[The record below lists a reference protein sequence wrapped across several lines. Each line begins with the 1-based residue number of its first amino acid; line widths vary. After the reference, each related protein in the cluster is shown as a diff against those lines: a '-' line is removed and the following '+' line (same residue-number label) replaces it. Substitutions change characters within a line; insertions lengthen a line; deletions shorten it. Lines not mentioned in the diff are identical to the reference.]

1 MIQQINYQKNMA
13 KRNRIQNR
21 QKTGPKT
28 GFHRKKK
35 VQRGKYVINDEY
47 AEKARKAWFRAR
59 SIYKLLEMQERF
71 ELIKP
76 DYSVMDIG
84 CAPGSFL
91 QAIRNIV
98 REKTIIWVDLKEVKP
113 FSYPN
118 VHTIQCSI
126 FDYEELSKQVI
137 DIIGD
142 DQFDV
147 ITSDIAPNTTGR
159 FDVDQYAS
167 VELNIEICKFSDWFL
182 KDGWNMI
189 LKVFKWEDFND
200 LAQQVKKR
208 FKNMTTYKPMACR
221 DSSHEEYIICWE
233 KKPTGNN

>member
-1 MIQQINYQKNMA
+1 MA
-13 KRNRIQNR
+13 KINRPEN
-21 QKTGPKT
+21 KKKSVAPKT

-35 VQRGKYVINDEY
+35 VQRWSYQVNDEY
-47 AEKARKAWFRAR
+47 AVKARKAWYRAR

-71 ELIKP
+71 DLIKP
-76 DYSVMDIG
+76 DYSVIDIW
-84 CAPGSFL
+84 CAPWSFL

-98 REKTIIWVDLKEVKP
+98 REKTIIWVDLKECKP

-118 VHTIQCSI
+118 VTTLVESI
-126 FDYEELSKQVI
+126 FNYDELSKKVI

-147 ITSDIAPNTTGR
+147 ITSDIAPNTTWR

-167 VELNIEICKFSDWFL
+167 VELNIEICKFSDRFL
-182 KDGWNMI
+182 KTWWNMI

-200 LAQQVKKR
+200 LAQQVKNR
-208 FKNMTTYKPMACR
+208 FDSMQTYKPLACR
-221 DSSHEEYIICWE
+221 DSSHEEYVICFW
-233 KKPTGNN
+233 KKAPRK

>member
-1 MIQQINYQKNMA
+1 MA
-13 KRNRIQNR
+13 KKNRIENR
-21 QKTGPKT
+21 QKTGQKI

-35 VQRGKYVINDEY
+35 TQRGQYIVNDEY
-47 AEKARKAWFRAR
+47 SEKARKAGFRAR

-84 CAPGSFL
+84 CAPWSFL

-118 VHTIQCSI
+118 VSTIVCDI
-126 FDYEELSKQVI
+126 FDYEKLSKEVI
-137 DIIGD
+137 EIIWD
-142 DQFDV
+142 DHFDL

-182 KDGWNMI
+182 KDWGNMI

-208 FKNMTTYKPMACR
+208 FNNMTTFKPMACR
-221 DSSHEEYIICWE
+221 DSSHEEYIICWD
-233 KKPTGNN
+233 KKPASSNK

>member
-1 MIQQINYQKNMA
+1 MA
-13 KRNRIQNR
+13 KKNRIQNK
-21 QKTGPKT
+21 QKWPIKT

-35 VQRGKYVINDEY
+35 VNQWNYIVRDDY
-47 AEKARKAWFRAR
+47 AIKAQKAGFRAR
-59 SIYKLLEMQERF
+59 SIYKLLEIQERF

-76 DYSVMDIG
+76 DYSVIDIG

-118 VHTIQCSI
+118 VSTIVQDI
-126 FDYEELSKQVI
+126 FNYDELSKQVFE
-137 DIIGD
+137 IIWD
-142 DQFDV
+142 DQFDL
-147 ITSDIAPNTTGR
+147 ITSDIAPNTTWR

-167 VELNIEICKFSDWFL
+167 VELNIAICEFSDRFL
-182 KDGWNMI
+182 KKWWNML

-200 LAQQVKKR
+200 LAMQIKKR
-208 FKNMTTYKPMACR
+208 FESMKTYKPMACR
-221 DSSHEEYIICWE
+221 DSSHEEYIICIN
-233 KKPTGNN
+233 KKI

>member
-1 MIQQINYQKNMA
+1 MA
-13 KRNRIQNR
+13 KVNRIKNR
-21 QKTGPKT
+21 QKTGPKVW
-28 GFHRKKK
+28 FHRKKK
-35 VQRGKYVINDEY
+35 TQRGQYIIRDDY
-47 AEKARKAWFRAR
+47 AIKAKKAGFRAR

-71 ELIKP
+71 ELIQP
-76 DYSVMDIG
+76 DYSVIDIW

-98 REKTIIWVDLKEVKP
+98 REKTIIWVDLKPVTP

-118 VHTIQCSI
+118 VSTIQCDI
-126 FDYEELSKQVI
+126 FDYEKLSKEVI
-137 DIIGD
+137 DIIWD
-142 DQFDV
+142 DQFDL

-159 FDVDQYAS
+159 FDIDQYAS

-182 KDGWNMI
+182 KEWGNMI

-208 FKNMTTYKPMACR
+208 FNNMTTYKPMACR

-233 KKPTGNN
+233 KKPVKK

>member
-1 MIQQINYQKNMA
+1 MA
-13 KRNRIQNR
+13 KKNRVGTQSKQNAPI
-21 QKTGPKT
+21 KTW
-28 GFHRKKK
+28 FHRKKNVHK
-35 VQRGKYVINDEY
+35 WAYVVRDEY
-47 AEKARKAWFRAR
+47 AIKAQKAGFRAR
-59 SIYKLLEMQERF
+59 SVYKLFEIQERF

-76 DYSVMDIG
+76 EYSVMDIG

-98 REKTIIWVDLKEVKP
+98 REKTIIWVDLKECKP

-118 VHTIQCSI
+118 VTTLVESI
-126 FDYEELSKQVI
+126 FNYDELSKKVI

-147 ITSDIAPNTTGR
+147 ITSDIAPNTTWR

-167 VELNIEICKFSDWFL
+167 VELNIEICKFSDRFL
-182 KDGWNMI
+182 KKWWNMI

-200 LAQQVKKR
+200 LAMQVRSR
-208 FKNMTTYKPMACR
+208 FEKFVTYKPMACR
-221 DSSHEEYIICWE
+221 DSSHEEYIICFN
-233 KKPTGNN
+233 KKK